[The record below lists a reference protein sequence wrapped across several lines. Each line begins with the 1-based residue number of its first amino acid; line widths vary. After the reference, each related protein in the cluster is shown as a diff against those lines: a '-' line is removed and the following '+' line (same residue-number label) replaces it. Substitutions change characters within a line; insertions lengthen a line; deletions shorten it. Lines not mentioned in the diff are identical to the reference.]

1 MTRAKTNYHTHTTWC
16 DGRDTPAAMAA
27 AAAAAGFEEL
37 GFSSHALLP
46 GNPLDWALDARRG
59 AEYARDIRALAAKYE
74 GRLKILCGI
83 EADYL
88 PGAAEP
94 SRAAYAPIGP
104 DYIIGSVHFVRAPD
118 GAAVC
123 VDKSPED
130 LAEGL
135 ELHFNGDAEAALRAY
150 FAQIREMAR
159 RFDFDVFGH
168 LDLPRKFNAK
178 HPYFDESAPWYLGE
192 LEATADAVA
201 KTGRLVEVNTGGI
214 ARGWLDDAYP
224 SPVFR
229 AMLRERGAR
238 FILSSDAHSAEAID
252 CAFDRFVE
260 EEKFERLH
268 P

>member
-1 MTRAKTNYHTHTTWC
+1 
-16 DGRDTPAAMAA
+16 
-27 AAAAAGFEEL
+27 
-37 GFSSHALLP
+37 
-46 GNPLDWALDARRG
+46 
-59 AEYARDIRALAAKYE
+59 
-74 GRLKILCGI
+74 
-83 EADYL
+83 
-88 PGAAEP
+88 
-94 SRAAYAPIGP
+94 
-104 DYIIGSVHFVRAPD
+104 
-118 GAAVC
+118 
-123 VDKSPED
+123 
-130 LAEGL
+130 
-135 ELHFNGDAEAALRAY
+135 
-150 FAQIREMAR
+150 
-159 RFDFDVFGH
+159 
-168 LDLPRKFNAK
+168 FNAK

-238 FILSSDAHSAEAID
+238 FILSSDAHSAQTID